1 MCVCVCV
8 CVCVCLCVC
17 VCACVRA
24 CVCVRAHVQVPAMIF
39 PPPVSDGMGEPR
51 SVLVSEC
58 SMPFLFT
65 PSRRETLRR
74 TETESEQTNDKIN
87 RNQTCSF

>member
-1 MCVCVCV
+1 MNQQDPVTGEKCVCV
-8 CVCVCLCVC
+8 
-17 VCACVRA
+17 
-24 CVCVRAHVQVPAMIF
+24 HVQVPAMKF

-65 PSRRETLRR
+65 QSRRETLRGM
-74 TETESEQTNDKIN
+74 ETESEQTNEKIN
-87 RNQTCSF
+87 RNQTYSI